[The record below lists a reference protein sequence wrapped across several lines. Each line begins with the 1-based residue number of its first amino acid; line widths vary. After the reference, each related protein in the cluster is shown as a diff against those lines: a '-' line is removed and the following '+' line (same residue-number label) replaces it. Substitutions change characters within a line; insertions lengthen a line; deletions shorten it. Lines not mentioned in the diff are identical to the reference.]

1 MKHPIPRNEFRVF
14 NKATV
19 HLHGQ
24 KTVGLSPSSAREG
37 GQSHFHRP
45 GIHSG
50 GLFLKR
56 RLDISVRLAAALILG
71 SLIWSSPPVWAQPL
85 PFAGTN
91 LSGGEFGD
99 VKPGKAPVY
108 GKDFVYPNQTEF
120 DYFAAKGMNV
130 IRLPF
135 RWEVLQPTPKTPLV
149 PVEEQRLKDVV
160 AAATKKGLVVILD
173 PHNYA
178 RYYGKVIGGPDV
190 SDADFADFWGRLAGD
205 FKGNPRVWFGL
216 MNEPHDMPTPQWFDA
231 ANAAVAAIRKAGAK
245 NLILVP
251 GNGWSGAHSW
261 VDSGNDLLLQI
272 KDPAHHYAF
281 EAHQYLD
288 SDHSGSHP
296 EAVSATVGSERLRAF
311 TDWCRK
317 NHQRAFLGE
326 FGVGASDTGK
336 AAIGDML
343 TYMENN
349 RAVWIGYTWW
359 SAGPWWGNYM
369 FTIEPDK
376 GVDRP
381 QMAYL
386 QPHLQSVAKAVG
398 NRLAATRASP

>member
-1 MKHPIPRNEFRVF
+1 MHSWVRSSKN
-14 NKATV
+14 
-19 HLHGQ
+19 HLNP
-24 KTVGLSPSSAREG
+24 LARLA
-37 GQSHFHRP
+37 
-45 GIHSG
+45 IAVVLG
-50 GLFLKR
+50 GLTLTAQTLR
-56 RLDISVRLAAALILG
+56 
-71 SLIWSSPPVWAQPL
+71 AQPL
-85 PFAGTN
+85 PFTGTN
-91 LSGGEFGD
+91 LSGGEFGG
-99 VKPGKAPVY
+99 VHPEKAALY
-108 GKDFVYPNQTEF
+108 GKDFTYPNDAELA
-120 DYFAAKGMNV
+120 YFASKGVNV

-135 RWEVLQPTPKTPLV
+135 HWEVLQPVAKGPLV
-149 PVEEQRLKDVV
+149 PAEEQRLKEVV
-160 AAATKKGLVVILD
+160 TAATNRNLVVLLD

-205 FKGNPRVWFGL
+205 FRGNPRVWFGL

-231 ANAAVAAIRKAGAK
+231 AAAAVATIRKTGAK

-261 VDSGNDLLLQI
+261 VESGNDLLLRI

-288 SDHSGSHP
+288 SDSSGTHP
-296 EAVSATVGSERLRAF
+296 DPVSATVGSERLRVF

-326 FGVGASDTGK
+326 FGTGASDTGR

-343 TYMENN
+343 TMMEQN
-349 RAVWIGYTWW
+349 RDVWIGYTWW

-381 QMAYL
+381 QMSWL
-386 QPHLQSVAKAVG
+386 LPHLNAASATVNARQKAS
-398 NRLAATRASP
+398 R

>member
-1 MKHPIPRNEFRVF
+1 MTHNLAPALKGR
-14 NKATV
+14 ATSGFA
-19 HLHGQ
+19 GQ
-24 KTVGLSPSSAREG
+24 SPSGAKDWKDWPAPAFPQPRRGFHSRVARPFKAG
-37 GQSHFHRP
+37 VIYALVRFTVALLMGD
-45 GIHSG
+45 
-50 GLFLKR
+50 L
-56 RLDISVRLAAALILG
+56 SVTTQ
-71 SLIWSSPPVWAQPL
+71 PVRAQPL
-85 PFAGTN
+85 LFTGTN

-99 VKPGKAPVY
+99 VHPGKAPVY
-108 GKDFVYPNQTEF
+108 GKDFVYPNEGESA
-120 DYFAAKGMNV
+120 YFASKGMNV

-149 PVEEQRLKDVV
+149 LAEEQRLRDVV
-160 AAATKKGLVVILD
+160 AAATKKNLVVLLD

-205 FKGNPRVWFGL
+205 FRGNPRVWFGL

-261 VDSGNDLLLQI
+261 VESGNDLLLKI
-272 KDPAHHYAF
+272 VDPAHHYAF

-288 SDHSGSHP
+288 ADNSGSHP
-296 EAVSATVGSERLRAF
+296 EVVSATVGSERLRAF
-311 TDWCRK
+311 TDWCRRH
-317 NHQRAFLGE
+317 HQRAFLGE
-326 FGVGASDTGK
+326 FGTAASDTGRQ
-336 AAIGDML
+336 AIGDML
-343 TYMENN
+343 TMMEKN
-349 RAVWIGYTWW
+349 RDVWIGYTWW

-376 GVDRP
+376 GADRP
-381 QMAYL
+381 QMGYL
-386 QPHLQSVAKAVG
+386 QPHLQVSPKAV
-398 NRLAATRASP
+398 RSRATGTKASR